1 MKKYGTKSEILLD
14 QKLISQTA
22 MMKSK
27 TLILH
32 TMVINVRSVF
42 HQGSKYYPQV
52 FLEECL
58 YKIRI

>member
-14 QKLISQTA
+14 QKLISQTT

-58 YKIRI
+58 YKIRK